1 MSTTADVIVVGGGFA
16 GVTAAR
22 ELTRKG
28 YRVLLLEA
36 RDRLGGR
43 TFYTERLGRKLE
55 LGGTWVHWFQPHV
68 WAEITRYGLELTQSP
83 VPEKGYWITGGR
95 RHEGSA
101 EELLGAFDPGMTA
114 LGADSLRYF
123 PRPYATLR
131 AADGSPGAPDLAAA
145 DKITVAEKIAELDL
159 PEDQRELVNAFW
171 TLNFSGP
178 TDEGSWL
185 QALRWHALCGGQ
197 WMLWFEACAT
207 YRFANGTA
215 SLIDAIIADST
226 ADVRLNAE
234 VAAID
239 QSGDTVQVRLADGDT
254 VTSSAVVV
262 TLPLNAL
269 NAIDVTPS
277 LSEGKRAASREGQA
291 SRGVK
296 VWIRARGRLAPF
308 AAIAPADRP
317 LQLFQSEYEVDDDT
331 IIVSLGRDAT
341 AMDFTDRAAV
351 QELLR
356 ELLPDIEVVDVAS
369 HDWVADPYARETWG
383 MLRPGQLTGAMPELQ
398 RPEGRLVLAG
408 ADYANGWYGFIDGAI
423 ESGLS
428 AAATVHGW
436 LGTTQPRT
444 TN

>member
-1 MSTTADVIVVGGGFA
+1 MTVTADVVVIGGGFA

-22 ELTRKG
+22 ELTRRG
-28 YRVLLLEA
+28 HSVLLLEA

-43 TFYTERLGRKLE
+43 TFYAERLGRRLE

-68 WAEITRYGLELTQSP
+68 WAEITRYGLELSQSP
-83 VPEKGYWITGGR
+83 VPEKGYWIAGSE
-95 RHEGSA
+95 RHEGPA
-101 EELLGAFDPGMTA
+101 DELLAAFDAGMTA
-114 LGADSLRYF
+114 LGADSLRWF
-123 PRPYATLR
+123 PRPYEPLSA
-131 AADGSPGAPDLAAA
+131 GASDLAAA

-159 PEDQRELVNAFW
+159 PPDQRELVDAFW

-197 WMLWFEACAT
+197 WLLWFEACAT

-226 ADVRLNAE
+226 AEVRLDAE

-239 QSGDTVQVRLADGDT
+239 QSGDAVEIRLADGGT
-254 VTSSAVVV
+254 VTCSAVVV

-269 NAIDVTPS
+269 NSIDVTPP
-277 LSEGKRAASREGQA
+277 LSEGKRAAADEGQV

-317 LQLFQSEYEVDDDT
+317 LQLLQKEYEVDGDT

-351 QELLR
+351 EEVVR
-356 ELLPDIEVVDVAS
+356 ELIPDIEVIDVAS

-383 MLRPGQLTGAMPELQ
+383 MLRPGQLTGAMSELQ

-423 ESGLS
+423 ESALA
-428 AAATVHGW
+428 AAATVH
-436 LGTTQPRT
+436 TQLTSR
-444 TN
+444 